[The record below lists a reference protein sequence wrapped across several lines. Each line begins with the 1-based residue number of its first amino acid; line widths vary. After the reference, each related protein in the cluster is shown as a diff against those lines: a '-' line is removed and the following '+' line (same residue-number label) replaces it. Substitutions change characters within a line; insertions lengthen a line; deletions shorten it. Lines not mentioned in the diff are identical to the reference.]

1 MSAGVPT
8 ALAGEIRP
16 ALPASR
22 QRLTSLDWARGV
34 MVLLNLVVIS
44 VLPPSP
50 RQLRHADWLG
60 VTVFDIVFPLFVC
73 LSGCGLAFAYSRR
86 VSAWVTARRV
96 SVLLVAGLLYNSVFL
111 LGDGSLATLRVT
123 GPLQVYAVLVLVIA
137 LAHVVLRTLRD
148 WIVVTV
154 VACLTW
160 AGLFWAGHQVLAGG
174 TPTRDANLSR
184 AVDLRL
190 LPADQLYRQGEL
202 GHDPEGL
209 IVITGALVT
218 MLVGVVAGKLLLR
231 RGVDTV
237 RMLVDL
243 SVWTVSVL
251 LLGLAT
257 MVFIEPFKRLW
268 TPSFALL
275 TAVVALML
283 LVLGFLLHDQPQGPR
298 WWLSVRDAAAQPFV
312 AMGRNALVLYFGSHL
327 SLIALSSFPG
337 ETQLL
342 AMFSWAWGSPRTA
355 FAVVFVL
362 GWFALAWALH
372 RKRIYIH
379 A

>member
-1 MSAGVPT
+1 MSAGLPT
-8 ALAGEIRP
+8 ALVDETRP
-16 ALPASR
+16 ASPASR

-111 LGDGSLATLRVT
+111 LGDGSPATLRIT

-137 LAHVVLRTLRD
+137 LAHLVLGRLRD
-148 WIVVTV
+148 WIVLTV
-154 VACLTW
+154 AAGLTW
-160 AGLFWAGHQVLAGG
+160 AGLFWAAHQMLAGG
-174 TPTRDANLSR
+174 TPTREANLSR
-184 AVDLRL
+184 SVDLRL
-190 LPADQLYRQGEL
+190 LPVDHLYRQGEL

-209 IVITGALVT
+209 VVIAGALVT

-231 RGVDTV
+231 RGVDTP

-243 SVWTVSVL
+243 SVWAISVL
-251 LLGLAT
+251 VLGLVT
-257 MVFIEPFKRLW
+257 MAFIEPFKRLW
-268 TPSFALL
+268 TPSFAML
-275 TAVVALML
+275 TAVVALVL
-283 LVLGFLLHDQPQGPR
+283 LVMGFLLHDQPVGPR
-298 WWLSVRDAAAQPFV
+298 WWLSVRDVAAQPFV

-337 ETQLL
+337 ETQVL
-342 AMFSWAWGSPRTA
+342 AMFTWAWGSPRMA
-355 FAVVFVL
+355 FAAFFVI
-362 GWFALAWALH
+362 GWFALAWVLH
-372 RKRIYIH
+372 RRRIYIH